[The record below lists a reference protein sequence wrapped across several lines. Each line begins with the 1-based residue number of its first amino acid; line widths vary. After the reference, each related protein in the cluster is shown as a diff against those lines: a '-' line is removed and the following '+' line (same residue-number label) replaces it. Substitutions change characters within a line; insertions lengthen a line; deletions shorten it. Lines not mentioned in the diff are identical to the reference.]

1 MKRMS
6 KLFALLL
13 AFCMVMS
20 VSAFASGEASG
31 EAGIQAGTYTDG
43 VNTLI
48 VAADGTFTM
57 DKTGQNMEGEDFVL
71 TVTGVIAADGTVTID
86 GMFDGDINLIDMAT
100 EEQMA
105 ADLAS
110 VESAL
115 AAGAAGGLA
124 GTYTDGVNTLIVAA
138 DGTFTMDKT
147 GQNMEGEDFV
157 LTLTGT
163 ITEDGVV
170 TIDGMFDGD
179 INLVE
184 LATEEQLADDLASVE
199 AAFAA
204 GKVGEAAGGDTS
216 EEAYHAYLKEYVA
229 AVPAVSEENYEEFA
243 ALIDASDYTTMP
255 ADMLFN
261 AQWWGYAAMTYDEF
275 VAANGVYEIPAF
287 DPSLTAD

>member
-6 KLFALLL
+6 KLFAMLL
-13 AFCMVMS
+13 AFCMVLS
-20 VSAFASGEASG
+20 VSAFASGEAAPA
-31 EAGIQAGTYTDG
+31 AG
-43 VNTLI
+43 
-48 VAADGTFTM
+48 
-57 DKTGQNMEGEDFVL
+57 
-71 TVTGVIAADGTVTID
+71 
-86 GMFDGDINLIDMAT
+86 
-100 EEQMA
+100 
-105 ADLAS
+105 AS
-110 VESAL
+110 VEDAYVEYIHEFLL
-115 AAGAAGGLA
+115 AELEVNSSMTIDQVEDEFMPLIEAGDYTSFPADMVFSGMLNSGAAMTFEEFAAQYVPGDDGLA
-124 GTYTDGVNTLIVAA
+124 GTYTDGVNTLIVAE

-163 ITEDGVV
+163 ITEAGEV

-184 LATEEQLADDLASVE
+184 LATEEQMADDIASVE

-204 GKVGEAAGGDTS
+204 GKVAAGGDTS

-229 AVPAVSEENYEEFA
+229 AVPAVSDDQFVEFA

-275 VAANGVYEIPAF
+275 VAAGGVYEIPAF
-287 DPSLTAD
+287 DPGLTAD